1 MSKRYGVRSDLTYQ
15 GAVRY
20 EKDEKIAAAAAR
32 AKRVRCG
39 TREVLRQWRLEVD
52 PGWSPS
58 IHPTV
63 RWNSN
68 GRWGDRRPDAFL
80 QHPRVQELGEC
91 TGLGISQTLWRIPVQ
106 RDTEEVLVDWLDM
119 TREVDSAHAFLAP
132 CPAPPERRSPGGGQT
147 GTPTL
152 VCHRRRRC
160 PQGARD
166 ATARAKGPLNGS
178 GLLQG

>member
-32 AKRVRCG
+32 AKQVRCG

-132 CPAPPERRSPGGGQT
+132 VLRLQNGGHREEARLALQRLSAIDEDGVRKALA
-147 GTPTL
+147 TL
-152 VCHRRRRC
+152 QLV
-160 PQGARD
+160 QRD
-166 ATARAKGPLNGS
+166 R
-178 GLLQG
+178 